1 MQEKLEFFFLHSSF
15 NILFSFFFR
24 TTVSVIVLS
33 SLLLYRALSAD
44 NVNINPE
51 KNNPEKNNDD
61 KTRIQRLE
69 QRVEELE
76 EQLQAV

>member
-1 MQEKLEFFFLHSSF
+1 M
-15 NILFSFFFR
+15 
-24 TTVSVIVLS
+24 SVIVLS

-44 NVNINPE
+44 TNNVN
-51 KNNPEKNNDD
+51 NNPEKNNDD

>member
-1 MQEKLEFFFLHSSF
+1 M
-15 NILFSFFFR
+15 FFFR

-44 NVNINPE
+44 NVN
-51 KNNPEKNNDD
+51 NNPEKNNDE

>member
-1 MQEKLEFFFLHSSF
+1 M
-15 NILFSFFFR
+15 
-24 TTVSVIVLS
+24 IVLS

-44 NVNINPE
+44 NVNI
-51 KNNPEKNNDD
+51 NPEKNNDD

>member
-1 MQEKLEFFFLHSSF
+1 M
-15 NILFSFFFR
+15 
-24 TTVSVIVLS
+24 IVLS

-44 NVNINPE
+44 TNNV
-51 KNNPEKNNDD
+51 NPEKNNDD

>member
-1 MQEKLEFFFLHSSF
+1 M
-15 NILFSFFFR
+15 
-24 TTVSVIVLS
+24 IVLS

-44 NVNINPE
+44 NVNINSE
-51 KNNPEKNNDD
+51 QNNPEKNNDD

>member
-1 MQEKLEFFFLHSSF
+1 M
-15 NILFSFFFR
+15 
-24 TTVSVIVLS
+24 IVLS

-44 NVNINPE
+44 NVN
-51 KNNPEKNNDD
+51 NNPEKNNDE

>member
-15 NILFSFFFR
+15 NILFFFR